1 MPNLVFNHFLF
12 FAKYTML
19 RTFSHEFTHFLEKYN
34 SVWYND
40 FRKVVF
46 ETLPSRGEDSTK
58 RRYRNMQNNEQKTRK
73 GPRPLTPEEIQM
85 LKAHRQEH
93 LKRIATDPEYQK
105 NWEKQ
110 KTNFRRAAP
119 MNDSIETTK

>member
-1 MPNLVFNHFLF
+1 MP
-12 FAKYTML
+12 
-19 RTFSHEFTHFLEKYN
+19 
-34 SVWYND
+34 
-40 FRKVVF
+40 
-46 ETLPSRGEDSTK
+46 
-58 RRYRNMQNNEQKTRK
+58 NNEQKTKK

-85 LKAHRQEH
+85 MKAHRQEH